1 MTDMEREC
9 ELDLVARV
17 RAGDA
22 AAFDRIYAEFNA
34 RLFSFLARVSRNRD
48 VAEDLLEET
57 WLRFVDRAPKLR
69 PDTSLGPF
77 LFTVARNLY
86 VSYCRS
92 RLMEGS
98 QTVDMI
104 GLWPLGT
111 PRPSPFESTVANET
125 GRRIEAALAEL
136 PAPYREAL
144 LLVAI
149 EGLRPAEAAIVC
161 GITPEAMRQRISRA
175 RATIARRLDE
185 RDGPVLVALKEVTS

>member
-1 MTDMEREC
+1 MTVMDRET
-9 ELDLVARV
+9 ELILVAEL
-17 RAGDA
+17 RAGSA
-22 AAFDRIYAEFNA
+22 AAFDRIHGEFND
-34 RLFSFLARVSRNRD
+34 RLFSFLARLSRNRD

-57 WLRFVDRAPKLR
+57 WLRVVDSASRLR
-69 PDTSLGPF
+69 SDTRLGPF

-92 RLMEGS
+92 RLIEDS

-125 GRRIEAALAEL
+125 GRRIEAALASL

-144 LLVAI
+144 LLTGV
-149 EGLRPAEAAIVC
+149 EGMRPAEAALVC
-161 GITPEAMRQRISRA
+161 GMTPEAMRQRLSRA
-175 RATIARRLDE
+175 RAALARHIDEQDDRAIA
-185 RDGPVLVALKEVTS
+185 ALKEVTT